1 MFMFVGVCDKF
12 LSHEDETKEFARF
25 LGQVLNAG
33 DVLLLKG
40 DIGAG
45 KSFFARSL
53 IQSLQD
59 TPEDVPSPTFTLV
72 QTYQTRIGEVW
83 HSDLYRLQSIYEV
96 EELGLWEAFESA
108 ICLVEWP
115 ELIMHEAPETALLLD
130 FQPHEMQ
137 TGRSVGI
144 SACTQSW
151 AARLKGL
158 VC

>member
-1 MFMFVGVCDKF
+1 MFVGVCDKF

-108 ICLVEWP
+108 I
-115 ELIMHEAPETALLLD
+115 
-130 FQPHEMQ
+130 
-137 TGRSVGI
+137 
-144 SACTQSW
+144 
-151 AARLKGL
+151 
-158 VC
+158 